1 MPSQLDPGF
10 AQDNLA
16 KKDQVLA
23 SPWPREVG
31 KFKSFMQV
39 NSASGKKYSWT
50 TQNGFGS
57 HE

>member
-23 SPWPREVG
+23 SPWPREVD

-39 NSASGKKYSWT
+39 NSANGKTARST
-50 TQNGFGS
+50 VEQL
-57 HE
+57 